1 MGIFNTKLFRFFG
14 FKQKPNAPWNKYYNK
29 EDMDLKIPNTSLYQY
44 FLDSIQNHSNLNA
57 IDYYGTKITY
67 KQLSDKIDDCANSFL
82 SYGIRKNDVV
92 TICMPNTPEGIIAF
106 FALNKI
112 GAISNMV
119 HPLSSEEEI
128 LFSLNS
134 TKSKYLVMLN
144 TFYNK
149 IENVIGKSSV
159 DAVIFA
165 SAADYMPIYMKL
177 FYNLSQIGKYKKYP
191 KNNMYYSWKKF
202 YKKYYVTNHIKFP
215 KFCKDTPAVIIH
227 SGGTSGTPKN
237 FVIQNRAFILGALQ

>member
-119 HPLSSEEEI
+119 HPLSSENEI
-128 LFSLNS
+128 KKTLIDTSS
-134 TKSKYLVMLN
+134 VMLVL
-144 TFYNK
+144 
-149 IENVIGKSSV
+149 I
-159 DAVIFA
+159 DM
-165 SAADYMPIYMKL
+165 D
-177 FYNLSQIGKYKKYP
+177 YKKV
-191 KNNMYYSWKKF
+191 KNIINETEV
-202 YKKYYVTNHIKFP
+202 YKTNY
-215 KFCKDTPAVIIH
+215 C
-227 SGGTSGTPKN
+227 
-237 FVIQNRAFILGALQ
+237 